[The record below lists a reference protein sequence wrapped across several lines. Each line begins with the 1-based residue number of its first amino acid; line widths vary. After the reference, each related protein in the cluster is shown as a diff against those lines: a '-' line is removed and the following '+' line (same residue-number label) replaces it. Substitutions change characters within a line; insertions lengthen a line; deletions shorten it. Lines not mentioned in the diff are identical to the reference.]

1 MSSQCSD
8 TGIHFSIIR
17 NVDYFYTRKF
27 NWIPVS
33 EHWDDKKRSTG
44 MTHSTMSFQRMTRFF
59 YLIPDWLV
67 MQVPILIIFTYK
79 PYA

>member
-1 MSSQCSD
+1 MTWWNVLLVIPVLLFLSSQCSD

-33 EHWDDKKRSTG
+33 EHWDDTSLK
-44 MTHSTMSFQRMTRFF
+44 
-59 YLIPDWLV
+59 LL
-67 MQVPILIIFTYK
+67 
-79 PYA
+79 